1 VRIFLLI
8 FPVENT
14 PEAGLEVNGSESA
27 SNWKLLR
34 FLDCDEY
41 QEYEENNT
49 YLESGDIV
57 RIIHKKTGDT
67 LTVPPKS
74 LEPMISVRY
83 FASLPLSSNQIQ

>member
-1 VRIFLLI
+1 MRILILI
-8 FPVENT
+8 FCIENT

-34 FLDCDEY
+34 FMDCDEY
-41 QEYEENNT
+41 QEYEENNV

-57 RIIHKKTGDT
+57 RLIHKKTGNT
-67 LTVPPKS
+67 LSVPPKN

-83 FASLPLSSNQIQ
+83 FKSLFPLF